1 MHFRGQLAIAIF
13 ADFMNLFFDA
23 QIKVVLFHQR
33 EWLISTRESIGS
45 TGDEL
50 ASGNST
56 DTPSLDDLCSGR
68 QRPSRSQSREV
79 SPEKLACA
87 LRYTSLPI
95 YGRRNSSPY
104 RHILINEFRLQLT

>member
-33 EWLISTRESIGS
+33 EWLISARESIGS

-50 ASGNST
+50 ASEST
-56 DTPSLDDLCSGR
+56 DMPSLNDLRSGR
-68 QRPSRSQSREV
+68 QRPSRSESQEV
-79 SPEKLACA
+79 SSEKLACA